1 MRFWKGLIVFI
12 KGILVGAVNV
22 VPISGGAISLILG
35 IYERFINA
43 IRALTPKNFKYLFR
57 GEVHEFSRRT
67 DIRFFFTL
75 VVGIVAGMVL
85 TSVFLKKVLHT
96 QEVYTYAFFFGLI
109 VVSAF
114 DVMRG
119 IGKINL
125 KNIIILLIGLGGSL
139 SISLLSNP
147 EGNNSFMYLFFC
159 GMVGALGM
167 VVPGVSGSHLMMLM
181 GKYEQIIGAVSDLTR
196 LSTFKS
202 GFMVLLPFLLGCLV
216 TIVSFSYLLSWL
228 MRQYRNETLSALSGF
243 MLGSLPV
250 IYPWVDEKTNNPVLP
265 PMDTSFLVAIL
276 IAVLGGLTVYLIGWL
291 ARREERKI
299 ARRKE
304 RQERRERRKH
314 ANLS

>member
-299 ARRKE
+299 ARCKE

>member
-147 EGNNSFMYLFFC
+147 EGNNSFMYLFLC

-299 ARRKE
+299 ARRKH
-304 RQERRERRKH
+304 RKERRAKSEK
-314 ANLS
+314 

>member
-299 ARRKE
+299 ARRKH
-304 RQERRERRKH
+304 RKERRAKSEK
-314 ANLS
+314 